1 MPQVVETRFLTCLL
15 HRIFYLLGRY
25 CAGTF
30 YIYTVYLYLVF
41 LIDLHIYNNTAVAR
55 CVGTLVHDNLG
66 VLVAFVIEIV
76 LDYLCGTVYN
86 IGSYLITFYNTYL
99 ELKLLAL
106 RLLYTFKIE
115 LRHTRALLE
124 GYSYIYFTALY
135 TIGCNTHIFKKTM
148 LPEALDG
155 ICYLIAGYRNH
166 ITYRE
171 PRQAG
176 AATVRKLVEN
186 SLRLGV
192 KYLTLYTFSTE
203 NWNRPVAEVAA
214 LMALLF
220 ESIEEEIFV
229 KNNVAFR
236 IIGDMS
242 KLPDNVRQRLEACIE
257 RTSGN
262 DSMTLVLALSYSS
275 KWEITEAVRSIAQ
288 KVKEGKMEPCDI
300 NDTIISQELATN
312 FMPDP
317 DLLIRTGKEQR
328 LSNFLLWQAAYSEFY
343 FTEVLWPDFDN
354 EELCKAV
361 CEYQRR
367 QRRYGLT
374 GEQVTNDY
382 KTE

>member
-1 MPQVVETRFLTCLL
+1 MNYIEQIDKNNIPQ
-15 HRIFYLLGRY
+15 HIAIIMDGNGRW
-25 CAGTF
+25 AQLRG
-30 YIYTVYLYLVF
+30 
-41 LIDLHIYNNTAVAR
+41 
-55 CVGTLVHDNLG
+55 
-66 VLVAFVIEIV
+66 
-76 LDYLCGTVYN
+76 
-86 IGSYLITFYNTYL
+86 L
-99 ELKLLAL
+99 E
-106 RLLYTFKIE
+106 RP
-115 LRHTRALLE
+115 E
-124 GYSYIYFTALY
+124 G
-135 TIGCNTHIFKKTM
+135 H
-148 LPEALDG
+148 
-155 ICYLIAGYRNH
+155 
-166 ITYRE
+166 
-171 PRQAG
+171 QAG
-176 AATVRKLVEN
+176 AAAVRKLVEN
-186 SLRLGV
+186 SLKLGV
-192 KYLTLYTFSTE
+192 RYLTLYTFSTE

-242 KLPDNVRQRLEACIE
+242 KLPDKVRDRLEACMS
-257 RTSGN
+257 RTAAN

-288 KVKEGKMEPCDI
+288 KVKNGEMAAEDI
-300 NDTIISQELATN
+300 DDEVISGELATN

-354 EELCKAV
+354 DELCKAV
-361 CEYQRR
+361 YEYQRR

-374 GEQVTNDY
+374 GEQVTNED

>member
-1 MPQVVETRFLTCLL
+1 MNYIEQVDKNNIPQHVA
-15 HRIFYLLGRY
+15 IIMDGNGRW
-25 CAGTF
+25 AQLRG
-30 YIYTVYLYLVF
+30 
-41 LIDLHIYNNTAVAR
+41 
-55 CVGTLVHDNLG
+55 
-66 VLVAFVIEIV
+66 
-76 LDYLCGTVYN
+76 LDR
-86 IGSYLITFYNTYL
+86 S
-99 ELKLLAL
+99 
-106 RLLYTFKIE
+106 
-115 LRHTRALLE
+115 E
-124 GYSYIYFTALY
+124 G
-135 TIGCNTHIFKKTM
+135 H
-148 LPEALDG
+148 
-155 ICYLIAGYRNH
+155 
-166 ITYRE
+166 
-171 PRQAG
+171 QAG

-186 SLRLGV
+186 SLRLGI

-374 GEQVTNDY
+374 GEQVTNDD